1 MPRELADLSY
11 ARFLEAFQVELE
23 PDSDYESVHIDGIDF
38 ADPDARGVRFN
49 ESALTTVQFT
59 GGMFRYGRFDDVWL
73 RAVRW
78 IGTNLGQS
86 GWLNSEFVECAL
98 SGVEAVGAELRRIR
112 FEGCKFD
119 SVNLRNASLQDVT
132 FSDCVLRD
140 TDFGEATL
148 RRVSFPGSRLDG
160 ITLHGSSLH
169 DVDLRGATTL
179 DITAGIDS
187 LRGATV
193 STPQLLDL
201 APAFARAAGITVRDN

>member
-1 MPRELADLSY
+1 MPRELAELSY
-11 ARFLEAFQVELE
+11 ARFLEAFEGELE
-23 PDSDYESVHIDGIDF
+23 PDSDYESVHIDGGEFEDL
-38 ADPDARGVRFN
+38 DARGVRFTQ
-49 ESALTTVQFT
+49 SALTTVQIT
-59 GGMFRYGRFDDVWL
+59 GGTFRYGRFDDVWL

-78 IGTNLGQS
+78 IGANLGQS

-98 SGVEAVGAELRRIR
+98 SGVEAVGVGLRRIR

-119 SVNLRNASLQDVT
+119 SVNLRNASVQDVT

-148 RRVSFPGSRLDG
+148 RRVSFPGTRLDG
-160 ITLHGSSLH
+160 ITLHGASLH

-179 DITAGIDS
+179 DLTAGIDS
-187 LRGATV
+187 LRGAMV

-201 APAFARAAGITVRDN
+201 APAFARAAGIIVRDN

>member
-1 MPRELADLSY
+1 MPHQLADLPY
-11 ARFLEAFQVELE
+11 ARFLEAFVAELE
-23 PDSDYESVHIDGIDF
+23 PDSDYESVHIDGAAFDTL
-38 ADPDARGVRFN
+38 DARGVRFT
-49 ESALTTVQFT
+49 ESALTTVEFT

-78 IGTNLGQS
+78 VGTNLGQT

-98 SGVEAVGAELRRIR
+98 SGAEAVGAELRRIR

-132 FSDCVLRD
+132 FTDCVLRD

-148 RRVSFPGSRLDG
+148 RRVSFPGTRLDG
-160 ITLHGSSLH
+160 VTLHGASLH
-169 DVDLRGATTL
+169 DVDLRGAATL
-179 DITAGIDS
+179 DLTAGIDS

-201 APAFARAAGITVRDN
+201 APAFARAAGITVRDS